1 MGALTDKLCDFLD
14 AHTAGVLATASPE
27 GKPGSL
33 SFTSRVTAI
42 AY

>member
-1 MGALTDKLCDFLD
+1 MGALADKLCDFLD
-14 AHTAGVLATASPE
+14 AHTAGVLATASP
-27 GKPGSL
+27 KANPGSP